1 MSPFRRL
8 GRILGIG
15 RDRDSE
21 GYLDTIDSAELEN
34 VDALHTP
41 ADVYIKPVALED
53 EADMNLAM
61 EELKNGNIILM
72 NIAPMSK
79 YTTRL
84 KKIINNL
91 KGFTIKIDGDIARMD
106 NEKFILT
113 PSRVKI
119 IKKRK

>member
-1 MSPFRRL
+1 MGLFQRL
-8 GRILGIG
+8 GRALGIG

-21 GYLDTIDSAELEN
+21 GYLDTIDTTELEN
-34 VDALHTP
+34 VDALHVP

-53 EADMNLAM
+53 EADMKLVE

-79 YTTRL
+79 YTTKL
-84 KKIINNL
+84 KKVINDL
-91 KGFTIKIDGDIARMD
+91 KGFTIKIDGDIARID

-113 PSRVKI
+113 PRRVKI

>member
-1 MSPFRRL
+1 MSPFQRL
-8 GRILGIG
+8 GRVLGIG

-21 GYLDTIDSAELEN
+21 GYLDTIDTAELEN
-34 VDALHTP
+34 LDALHAP

-53 EADMNLAM
+53 EADMRLVE

-84 KKIINNL
+84 KKVINNL
-91 KGFTIKIDGDIARMD
+91 KGFTIKIDGDIARID

>member
-8 GRILGIG
+8 GRILGNG

-21 GYLDTIDSAELEN
+21 GYLDTIDTAELEN

>member
-1 MSPFRRL
+1 MSPFQRL
-8 GRILGIG
+8 GRVLGIG

-21 GYLDTIDSAELEN
+21 GYLDTIDTAELEN

>member
-1 MSPFRRL
+1 MSPFRKL
-8 GRILGIG
+8 GRVLGIG
-15 RDRDSE
+15 RDSDSE
-21 GYLDTIDSAELEN
+21 GYLDTIDTAELEN
-34 VDALHTP
+34 VDALHAP
-41 ADVYIKPVALED
+41 AEVYIKPVALED
-53 EADMNLAM
+53 EADMKLVE

-79 YTTRL
+79 YTTKL

-91 KGFTIKIDGDIARMD
+91 KEFTIKIDGDIARMD
-106 NEKFILT
+106 NEKFLLT

>member
-1 MSPFRRL
+1 MSPFQRL
-8 GRILGIG
+8 GRALGIG

-34 VDALHTP
+34 VDALHVP

>member
-34 VDALHTP
+34 VDALHVP

>member
-21 GYLDTIDSAELEN
+21 GYLDTIDTAELEN
-34 VDALHTP
+34 VDVLHVP

>member
-1 MSPFRRL
+1 MSPFQRL
-8 GRILGIG
+8 GRVLGIG

-21 GYLDTIDSAELEN
+21 GYLDTIDTAELEN
-34 VDALHTP
+34 LDALHAP

-84 KKIINNL
+84 KKVINNL
-91 KGFTIKIDGDIARMD
+91 KGFTIKIDGDIARID

>member
-21 GYLDTIDSAELEN
+21 GYLDTIDTAELEN